1 MPLILSSHPAAP
13 PSCLSYLFL
22 PTLVSL
28 ISFCKA
34 ARPRGS
40 RRSGSGVGAPGG
52 AGRGRGLAPASARVE
67 AAVRPRRG
75 SRRRTGLGPS
85 PSVGVARPR
94 ARARPGSGVV
104 AAHPLW
110 RRYGAPPA
118 SGRPVSPPVRP
129 DPPPPARVEGRA
141 GGQRRLDM
149 CASAASA
156 RWLPLPCGRIRFH
169 PPRPDLHPHCL
180 RRPPSQLAPA
190 SSSPY
195 AAEAAGGSAIF
206 GGSGAREWDRSCSSG
221 RRTREGRP
229 RQQRPEDAACAS
241 GTGDAS
247 AAEVRG
253 ARERDGHGSSGRGTR
268 RARAGQAL
276 QQWPAYG
283 ARERG
288 TAAAA
293 AAGGRGAGQWDG
305 RCICG
310 GGTRRAREGRPR
322 QQRWGDAAN
331 ASRTGAGEG
340 AAIAAGGRSAREPD
354 GGGRSSSG
362 RRTRRVQAGRAS
374 Q

>member
-1 MPLILSSHPAAP
+1 LPLILSSDPAAP
-13 PSCLSYLFL
+13 PSCLSYLSLFL

-28 ISFCKA
+28 ISFGKA
-34 ARPRGS
+34 ERPRGS

-52 AGRGRGLAPASARVE
+52 AGRGHGLAPASARVE

-141 GGQRRLDM
+141 GGQRRLDT
-149 CASAASA
+149 CAGAASA

-169 PPRPDLHPHCL
+169 PPRPGLHPHCL

-206 GGSGAREWDRSCSSG
+206 GRSGARERDRRCSHG
-221 RRTREGRP
+221 RRTARAREGRP
-229 RQQRPEDAACAS
+229 RQQRPEDAARAS
-241 GTGDAS
+241 GMGDAS

-253 ARERDGHGSSGRGTR
+253 ARERYGHGSSGGGTR
-268 RARAGQAL
+268 RARAG
-276 QQWPAYG
+276 
-283 ARERG
+283 RG
-288 TAAAA
+288 
-293 AAGGRGAGQWDG
+293 
-305 RCICG
+305 
-310 GGTRRAREGRPR
+310 RARAR
-322 QQRWGDAAN
+322 Q
-331 ASRTGAGEG
+331 
-340 AAIAAGGRSAREPD
+340 
-354 GGGRSSSG
+354 
-362 RRTRRVQAGRAS
+362 
-374 Q
+374 

>member
-1 MPLILSSHPAAP
+1 MPFILSSHPAAP

-40 RRSGSGVGAPGG
+40 RRSGSRVGAPGG
-52 AGRGRGLAPASARVE
+52 AGRRRGLAPASARVE

-141 GGQRRLDM
+141 GGQRRLDT
-149 CASAASA
+149 CAGAASA

-169 PPRPDLHPHCL
+169 PPRPGLHPHCL

-195 AAEAAGGSAIF
+195 AAAAAGGSAIF
-206 GGSGAREWDRSCSSG
+206 GGSG
-221 RRTREGRP
+221 
-229 RQQRPEDAACAS
+229 
-241 GTGDAS
+241 
-247 AAEVRG
+247 
-253 ARERDGHGSSGRGTR
+253 
-268 RARAGQAL
+268 ARAGQAL

-283 ARERG
+283 ACERG
-288 TAAAA
+288 TTAAA
-293 AAGGRGAGQWDG
+293 AAGGRGAG
-305 RCICG
+305 
-310 GGTRRAREGRPR
+310 
-322 QQRWGDAAN
+322 
-331 ASRTGAGEG
+331 
-340 AAIAAGGRSAREPD
+340 
-354 GGGRSSSG
+354 
-362 RRTRRVQAGRAS
+362 
-374 Q
+374 

>member
-1 MPLILSSHPAAP
+1 LPLILSSHPAAP

-141 GGQRRLDM
+141 GGQRRLDT
-149 CASAASA
+149 CAGAASA
-156 RWLPLPCGRIRFH
+156 RWLPQPCGRIRFH
-169 PPRPDLHPHCL
+169 PPRPGLHPHCL
-180 RRPPSQLAPA
+180 RRPRPSSRRRRPHRTRQQRPAEVLFLAEVARA
-190 SSSPY
+190 SGTG
-195 AAEAAGGSAIF
+195 AAALAGV
-206 GGSGAREWDRSCSSG
+206 RERDGRGSSG
-221 RRTREGRP
+221 RRTRRVPVGRAMHLRPRYAARARGTATAAAVGGRGERERDRRCSNGRRTARAREGRP
-229 RQQRPEDAACAS
+229 RQQRPEDAARAS
-241 GTGDAS
+241 GTGDAC

-268 RARAGQAL
+268 RARAG
-276 QQWPAYG
+276 
-283 ARERG
+283 RG
-288 TAAAA
+288 WA
-293 AAGGRGAGQWDG
+293 
-305 RCICG
+305 
-310 GGTRRAREGRPR
+310 
-322 QQRWGDAAN
+322 
-331 ASRTGAGEG
+331 
-340 AAIAAGGRSAREPD
+340 
-354 GGGRSSSG
+354 
-362 RRTRRVQAGRAS
+362 
-374 Q
+374 